1 MNLIKEEPQ
10 AVILAGG
17 LGTRLKPITETIPK
31 PMVKIL
37 GKPFLE
43 YKINQVRNC
52 GVKRII
58 LCVGYLG
65 NVIED
70 YFGDGNKFGVDLEYA
85 HEKEL
90 LGTAGAIKNAED
102 LIDTDSFVVMNGDTH
117 SNVNLKN
124 LFIFHKTHNHPIT
137 MVVASA
143 TNPSEQELVEIDDN
157 KIVVE
162 FHKRDTP
169 EHKAY
174 LARDI
179 LRTIN
184 AGVYVFDRRILNS
197 IARGEK
203 VSLEKDIFPKFV
215 KEIVG
220 FEYGGYLKD
229 LANIQFCEE
238 LKKDLMEGNCND
250 S

>member
-1 MNLIKEEPQ
+1 
-10 AVILAGG
+10 
-17 LGTRLKPITETIPK
+17 
-31 PMVKIL
+31 
-37 GKPFLE
+37 
-43 YKINQVRNC
+43 
-52 GVKRII
+52 
-58 LCVGYLG
+58 
-65 NVIED
+65 
-70 YFGDGNKFGVDLEYA
+70 
-85 HEKEL
+85 
-90 LGTAGAIKNAED
+90 
-102 LIDTDSFVVMNGDTH
+102 
-117 SNVNLKN
+117 
-124 LFIFHKTHNHPIT
+124 
-137 MVVASA
+137 
-143 TNPSEQELVEIDDN
+143 
-157 KIVVE
+157 VE